1 MILLLPDRVAAT
13 FGAKL
18 MKTKNFRKMTKSKK
32 SKSENQNFATTLEHQ
47 NRSKFWQKKCFESKN
62 RAPRGQTLPQTIK
75 KHAFRAK
82 PLHQFLVH
90 FCPGD
95 LFPILIFALWTI
107 WPRQRIDLDLSCSEH
122 FFWLD
127 SGSDSVPNGPF
138 CIFQF
143 AATLSGS
150 NKIL

>member
-1 MILLLPDRVAAT
+1 MERRWN
-13 FGAKL
+13 KNKEKRNKN
-18 MKTKNFRKMTKSKK
+18 MKFERNRKMSKIEK
-32 SKSENQNFATTLEHQ
+32 IKNWKAKFCQNHWTSKSIKLL
-47 NRSKFWQKKCFESKN
+47 SKKCFESKN

-95 LFPILIFALWTI
+95 LFAILIFALWTI
-107 WPRQRIDLDLSCSEH
+107 WPRQRIDLDLSCPEH
-122 FFWLD
+122 FFWIRC
-127 SGSDSVPNGPF
+127 GPYSVPNGPF

-143 AATLSGS
+143 AATLSAS